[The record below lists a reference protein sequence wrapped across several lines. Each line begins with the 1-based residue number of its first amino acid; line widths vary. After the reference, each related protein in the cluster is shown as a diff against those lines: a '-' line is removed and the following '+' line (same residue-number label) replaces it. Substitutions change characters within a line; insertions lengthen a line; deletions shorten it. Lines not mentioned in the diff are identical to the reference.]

1 MCALS
6 STPGFP
12 PWFPPENLHF
22 RHQIELIVRN
32 GAIGSHTWIC
42 FYSFGEDRVKGSLM
56 SSENVQMPPRNS
68 GMSVAVMVLGIVGLV
83 LLCGYGIGLVPS
95 IVALAMAPAAK
106 REIAAAGG
114 QLGGTGFI
122 KAGVICA
129 WVAVGIAATAIV
141 AGVIAIIIAAAT
153 S

>member
-1 MCALS
+1 
-6 STPGFP
+6 
-12 PWFPPENLHF
+12 
-22 RHQIELIVRN
+22 
-32 GAIGSHTWIC
+32 
-42 FYSFGEDRVKGSLM
+42 M

-68 GMSVAVMVLGIVGLV
+68 GMSVAVLVLGIVGLV
-83 LLCGYGIGLVPS
+83 LLCGYGIGLIPS

-141 AGVIAIIIAAAT
+141 AGVIVIIIAAAT